1 MPHPR
6 YSSSEIVER
15 GKALYDREIHQK
27 LADTDRGKM
36 LVLDIE
42 TGEYELDR
50 DEMTALMRARQKRP
64 GAPFYVARVGHPTAF
79 RLGKKALVVP
89 C

>member
-6 YSSSEIVER
+6 YSSAEIVER
-15 GKALYDREIHQK
+15 GQALYDRKVEQK
-27 LADTDRGKM
+27 LVDADRGKM

-50 DEMTALMRARQKRP
+50 DEMAALMRARQKRP
-64 GAPFYVARVGHPTAF
+64 DAPFYVVRVGHPTAF
-79 RLGKKALVVP
+79 RLGKKALIAA

>member
-15 GKALYDREIHQK
+15 GQALFEQK
-27 LADTDRGKM
+27 ILQGLDDADRGKM

-50 DEMTALMRARQKRP
+50 DELAALMRARQKRP
-64 GAPFYVARVGHPTAF
+64 EAPFYVVRVGHPTAF
-79 RLGKKALVVP
+79 RLGRKALVRA

>member
-6 YSSSEIVER
+6 YSSSKIVER
-15 GKALYDREIHQK
+15 GQALFEGEILRK
-27 LADTDRGKM
+27 LEDADRGKM

-50 DEMTALMRARQKRP
+50 DEMAALMRARQKRP
-64 GAPFYVARVGHPTAF
+64 GAPFYVVRVGHPTAF
-79 RLGKKALVVP
+79 RLGRKALVRP

>member
-6 YSSSEIVER
+6 YSSTEIVER
-15 GKALYDREIHQK
+15 GQILYEREIRRR
-27 LADTDRGKM
+27 LTDTDRGKM

-50 DEMTALMRARQKRP
+50 DEVAAVMRARQKRP
-64 GAPFYVARVGHPTAF
+64 GAPFYVVRVGHKTAF
-79 RLGKKALVVP
+79 RLGRKALARP